1 MKKMMAG
8 IVALMILVCGCA
20 AFAERTLLTE
30 QDAMEAA
37 LAHVRLTKEE
47 VTFNRVHMG
56 WDDGRQVWEIV
67 FTSGNI
73 RYEME
78 IDAVTGQVRD
88 FDTDRVSTWGW
99 DDDDDHDG
107 DWDDWFDFD

>member
-56 WDDGRQVWEIV
+56 WDDGRQ
-67 FTSGNI
+67 
-73 RYEME
+73 
-78 IDAVTGQVRD
+78 
-88 FDTDRVSTWGW
+88 
-99 DDDDDHDG
+99 DHDG

>member
-20 AFAERTLLTE
+20 AFAEQKMLTE
-30 QDAMEAA
+30 QEAMETA
-37 LAHVRLTKEE
+37 LAHVKLTKEE
-47 VTFNRVHMG
+47 VTFNRVYMG
-56 WDDGRQVWEIV
+56 WDDGRQTWEIT
-67 FTSGNI
+67 FTSGSV

-78 IDAVTGQVRD
+78 IDAVTGQIRD
-88 FDTDRVSTWGW
+88 FDTEHISPRDW
-99 DDDDDHDG
+99 DDDDDD